1 MVVRA
6 TVSGGAAGSDRRHS
20 SLSFVLSLSLPM
32 LAMAQEPG
40 ANAPPKADAPPAVES
55 PEAAQATPAESTPAA
70 PQQLGRIVVDKVSL
84 RCWPSLA
91 AVPPVF
97 EDVLAKDQVVALGR
111 SENGFRQVVPP
122 LGPIGYV
129 SRKFAAADADGHVVT
144 KGTKVAF
151 RYRARSSEAP
161 VTLLDDATPLHVI
174 EEQED
179 WYRCRVPS
187 IEAWVAENEVQAGAA
202 TDPELLAGYAA
213 WQQAQQTE
221 VSARLSGIAEQKRLA
236 AQNEV
241 DLQQVKVIE
250 QAFAQE
256 LTKTVTEQQFDPIDQ
271 ALDKL
276 TATLAPESTAQAA
289 VQSLKKRIETQRW
302 IAEATVVR
310 DSKPEPLPAP
320 PPEPKDE
327 LARFQSIGWLRYER
341 RLGGPG
347 IYYLEKGGR
356 RQCLV
361 SCNSGRYDLS
371 LFVDREIGLSG
382 PRRHPATETLSVLD
396 AERLEVLG
404 SLH

>member
-1 MVVRA
+1 MLG
-6 TVSGGAAGSDRRHS
+6 GGAAGSRHRGS
-20 SLSFVLSLSLPM
+20 FSLSFAALSLV
-32 LAMAQEPG
+32 ATVAAQEPG
-40 ANAPPKADAPPAVES
+40 AAVPKPADAPA
-55 PEAAQATPAESTPAA
+55 AA
-70 PQQLGRIVVDKVSL
+70 PQDPAAEPQQAVAPEQLGRIVADNAPL
-84 RCWPSLA
+84 RCWPSTA

-97 EDVLAKDQVVALGR
+97 EDVLTKDQVVALGR

-129 SRKFAAADADGHVVT
+129 SRKFAEADEDGHVKT

-151 RYRARSSEAP
+151 RYRPRSSEAP
-161 VTLLDDATPLHVI
+161 VTLLEAGTELQVI
-174 EEQED
+174 EEKDD

-187 IEAWVAENEVQAGAA
+187 IEAWVAESEVQAGDASDAA
-202 TDPELLAGYAA
+202 LQAGYAEWLQKQRA
-213 WQQAQQTE
+213 EVAVRLDAIAAQKQ
-221 VSARLSGIAEQKRLA
+221 RA
-236 AQNEV
+236 AQNAIDQE
-241 DLQQVKVIE
+241 QVKVVE

-256 LTKTVTEQQFDPIDQ
+256 MTKAVGEQRYDPIEQ

-276 TATLAPESTAQAA
+276 TATLAPESAAHTSVQA
-289 VQSLKKRIETQRW
+289 LKIRIERQRW
-302 IAEATVVR
+302 IAEATAVR
-310 DSKPEPLPAP
+310 DAKPVPVPAP

-361 SCNSGRYDLS
+361 SCNTGRYDLS

-404 SLH
+404 VPGN

>member
-1 MVVRA
+1 MVIRA
-6 TVSGGAAGSDRRHS
+6 FVSGGAAGSRRRVS
-20 SLSFVLSLSLPM
+20 FSFSLVLASLLVT
-32 LAMAQEPG
+32 ATAQEVDG
-40 ANAPPKADAPPAVES
+40 EAPPAAEPPAAEAAM
-55 PEAAQATPAESTPAA
+55 PEAPTPPQAAG
-70 PQQLGRIVVDKVSL
+70 QQLGRVLGENVKL
-84 RCWPSLA
+84 RCWPSTA

-129 SRKFAAADADGHVVT
+129 SRKFAEADADGKVKT

-161 VTLLDDATPLHVI
+161 VTLLEDDTGIHVI

-179 WYRCRVPS
+179 WYRCRVPG
-187 IEAWVAENEVQAGAA
+187 IEAWVAENEVQAGDA
-202 TDPELLAGYAA
+202 TDAALVAGYAE
-213 WQQAQQTE
+213 WQHKQAAE
-221 VSARLSGIAEQKRLA
+221 VQARLDGIAEQKRLA
-236 AQNEV
+236 AQNEL
-241 DLQQVKVIE
+241 DLQQVKVVE

-256 LTKTVTEQQFDPIDQ
+256 LTKVVTEQRFGPLDE

-276 TATLAPESTAQAA
+276 VATLSPESAAQAA

-302 IAEATVVR
+302 IAEATAVR
-310 DSKPEPLPAP
+310 DSKPEPVP
-320 PPEPKDE
+320 PPPVEPKDE

-361 SCNSGRYDLS
+361 SCNTGRYDLS

-404 SLH
+404 SPH

>member
-1 MVVRA
+1 MVIRA
-6 TVSGGAAGSDRRHS
+6 IVGGGAAGRCRRSS
-20 SLSFVLSLSLPM
+20 SLSFVLALSL
-32 LAMAQEPG
+32 LVGATATAQEAGGEVPPG
-40 ANAPPKADAPPAVES
+40 DTPPAPVVE
-55 PEAAQATPAESTPAA
+55 AQAPAA
-70 PQQLGRIVVDKVSL
+70 AAQQLGRVVADKVSL
-84 RCWPSLA
+84 RCWPSTA

-97 EDVLAKDQVVALGR
+97 EDVLVKDQVVALGR
-111 SENGFRQVVPP
+111 SENGFRQVLPP

-129 SRKFAAADADGHVVT
+129 SRKFAEADADGRVKT

-151 RYRARSSEAP
+151 RYRPRSSEAP
-161 VTLLDDATPLHVI
+161 VTLLEDATELHVI
-174 EEQED
+174 EEQAD
-179 WYRCRVPS
+179 WYRCRVPT
-187 IEAWVAENEVQAGAA
+187 IEAWVAENEVQVGDAA
-202 TDPELLAGYAA
+202 DAALIAGYAA
-213 WQQAQQTE
+213 WQQQQQAEIAT
-221 VSARLSGIAEQKRLA
+221 RLEGIAAAKRLA
-236 AQNEV
+236 AQNEL
-241 DLQQVKVIE
+241 DLQQVRVIE

-256 LTKTVTEQQFDPIDQ
+256 LTKTVTEQSFDPLDQ

-276 TATLAPESTAQAA
+276 TATLSPESAAQSA
-289 VQSLKKRIETQRW
+289 VQGLRKRIETQRW
-302 IAEATVVR
+302 IAEATAVR
-310 DSKPEPLPAP
+310 DSKPATVPPP

-361 SCNSGRYDLS
+361 SCNTGRYDLS

-404 SLH
+404 SPR

>member
-1 MVVRA
+1 MVIRSVMC
-6 TVSGGAAGSDRRHS
+6 GGAAGWCRRGS
-20 SLSFVLSLSLPM
+20 SLFSVL
-32 LAMAQEPG
+32 LASCFALANAAAQEPG
-40 ANAPPKADAPPAVES
+40 AGPPPVVPPGDAPPAAAA
-55 PEAAQATPAESTPAA
+55 EAPAPPQGEA
-70 PQQLGRIVVDKVSL
+70 PPLGRVIAEKISL
-84 RCWPSLA
+84 RCWPSTA

-97 EDVLAKDQVVALGR
+97 EDVLVKDQVVALGR

-129 SRKFAAADADGHVVT
+129 SRKFAEADADGKVKT

-151 RYRARSSEAP
+151 RYRPRSSEAP
-161 VTLLDDATPLHVI
+161 VTLLEDATELHVI
-174 EEQED
+174 EEQAD
-179 WYRCRVPS
+179 WYRCRVPA
-187 IEAWVAENEVQAGAA
+187 IEAWVAENEVQAGDAA
-202 TDPELLAGYAA
+202 DAALLAGYAT
-213 WQQAQQTE
+213 WQQQQRGE
-221 VSARLSGIAEQKRLA
+221 VQARLDGIAAQKQLA
-236 AQNEV
+236 AQNEL
-241 DLQQVKVIE
+241 DLQQVHVVE

-256 LTKTVTEQQFDPIDQ
+256 LTKTVTEQQFDPLDQ

-276 TATLAPESTAQAA
+276 VATLSAESAAQSAVAA
-289 VQSLKKRIETQRW
+289 LKKRIETQRW
-302 IAEATVVR
+302 IAEATAVR
-310 DSKPEPLPAP
+310 DSKPEPIPVP

-361 SCNSGRYDLS
+361 SCNTGRYDMA
-371 LFVDREIGLSG
+371 LFVDREVGLSG

-404 SLH
+404 SPQR

>member
-6 TVSGGAAGSDRRHS
+6 NVNRGAASAGRL
-20 SLSFVLSLSLPM
+20 SLSFVLLLSLPVV
-32 LAMAQEPG
+32 ATAQEPG
-40 ANAPPKADAPPAVES
+40 AEAPKADAPKAETPKDAPPAV
-55 PEAAQATPAESTPAA
+55 PAA
-70 PQQLGRIVVDKVSL
+70 EPQAAAPEHLGRIVAEQAAL

-111 SENGFRQVVPP
+111 SENGFRQVLPP

-129 SRKFAAADADGHVVT
+129 SRKFAEADADGHVKT

-151 RYRARSSEAP
+151 RYRPRSSEAP
-161 VTLLDDATPLHVI
+161 VTLLEDATPIHVI
-174 EEQED
+174 EEQDD
-179 WYRCRVPS
+179 WYRCRVPG
-187 IEAWVAENEVQAGAA
+187 IEAWVAESEVKEGDA
-202 TDPELLAGYAA
+202 TDAELLAGYAA
-213 WQQAQQTE
+213 WQQAQRQQ
-221 VSARLSGIAEQKRLA
+221 VAARLDGIVEQKRLA

-241 DLQQVKVIE
+241 DLQQVQVIE

-256 LTKTVTEQQFDPIDQ
+256 LTKAVGEQQFDPLDQ

-276 TATLAPESTAQAA
+276 TGTLAKESAAHPA
-289 VQSLKKRIETQRW
+289 VQALKKRIETQRW
-302 IAEATVVR
+302 IAEATAVR
-310 DSKPEPLPAP
+310 DSKPEPLPL
-320 PPEPKDE
+320 PPEPPKDE
-327 LARFQSIGWLRYER
+327 LAKFQSIGWLRYER

-371 LFVDREIGLSG
+371 LFVDREIGLIG